1 MKFGMQRSVW
11 VLRKGIRRV
20 TGLEKNGMTKPKE
33 YHRQGEKRPW
43 RNGTIT
49 YDKHL
54 GWIYHEKGSKTDT
67 VIYAYL
73 LRDVRNIF
81 PE

>member
-1 MKFGMQRSVW
+1 MIG
-11 VLRKGIRRV
+11 V
-20 TGLEKNGMTKPKE
+20 TPPNKLMTKPKE

-43 RNGTIT
+43 RNGTIK

-54 GWIYHEKGSKTDT
+54 GWIYHEKGDTMDT

-73 LRDVRNIF
+73 IRDMKKIF
-81 PE
+81 PNINDGNN

>member
-1 MKFGMQRSVW
+1 
-11 VLRKGIRRV
+11 
-20 TGLEKNGMTKPKE
+20 MTKPKE

-54 GWIYHEKGSKTDT
+54 GWIYHEKGDMMDT